1 MNRTVRN
8 GLAVAGMA
16 GGIFFLGQAVASA
29 DGGEVAQDNS
39 NGTSQTAGAE
49 SGHDDAAAGNGNGT
63 LQVNAAD
70 TSTTIVNKPDQ
81 STGSVTNSVEV
92 VLPSA
97 PAVVK
102 IEDVSIN
109 QSGTTGSNHADQTV
123 SDLPDQHVSQSNSN
137 ETVQVAEA
145 EGDEGWH
152 PGKPGNN
159 NGPRALNSNGGGGD
173 DAEAGNGNLT
183 GQLNLLDGST
193 TIINAPDQ
201 TTGSV
206 NNSVVIDFSN
216 AAFYCGGTMVLS
228 TEQSTK
234 CEYLIKIE
242 GLEINQSGTTGSNY
256 ANQTIGG
263 GDKDYGHPHADHHKP
278 GYEADCP
285 EHAKP
290 AVAPMPHKAAPV
302 AHRAAPMNTYAQPK
316 GELAYTGAETTAPLA
331 LGLIALGAGG
341 ALTLAGRR
349 RSTTAAV

>member
-49 SGHDDAAAGNGNGT
+49 SGHDDAAAGNVNGT
-63 LQVNAAD
+63 LQGNVAD

-81 STGSVTNSVEV
+81 STGYVDNSVEV
-92 VLPSA
+92 ILPSA

-109 QSGTTGSNHADQTV
+109 QSGTTGSNHANQTV
-123 SDLPDQHVSQSNSN
+123 SDLPDQNVSQSNSN
-137 ETVQVAEA
+137 ETKQVAEA

-152 PGKPGNN
+152 PGN
-159 NGPRALNSNGGGGD
+159 NGPNKFSGGGGGD
-173 DAEAGNGNLT
+173 DAEAGNINLT

-216 AAFYCGGTMVLS
+216 AAFYCGNELYSLTS
-228 TEQSTK
+228 EQSNK

-263 GDKDYGHPHADHHKP
+263 GDNNYGHPHADHHKP
-278 GYEADCP
+278 GHEADCP